1 MLVLVPPLLT
11 STVDAI
17 SPIHALFP
25 LFPPTE
31 CKLSSPFIIIS
42 AEEVG
47 KYVGESVTYDLT
59 TGLPVGLPVGL
70 FVLGLLVGFLV
81 G

>member
-25 LFPPTE
+25 LFPPTK

-42 AEEVG
+42 VEEVG
-47 KYVGESVTYDLT
+47 KYVGESVAYDLT